1 MKFYETHFFIKI
13 KVSVHNLNDIIL
25 NSDININFAIIT
37 TEFLEETMPYF
48 AWLPITFSL
57 F

>member
-37 TEFLEETMPYF
+37 TESLEETMPYF
-48 AWLPITFSL
+48 A
-57 F
+57 

>member
-1 MKFYETHFFIKI
+1 MKFYEIHFFIKI

-48 AWLPITFSL
+48 A
-57 F
+57 